1 MTSLTETVCPFCTL
15 LCENVYTDEERN
27 FACTTA
33 QKSMAILPTVNMYTD
48 NKAVTRDEALQEAS
62 QLLHKAQSILY
73 TGLSVD
79 VAGMRSVLNL
89 ARTTGG
95 VVDHQYSDEFA
106 PYIDA
111 LQHTGGFNTTLTET
125 VNRAECLLLIGEE
138 LEKNYPHLLNQCVKH
153 QRLFPE
159 NISPPSLLRLANTE
173 ESLNTLPELL
183 AVMNALLLG
192 DEVTDTLSCS
202 GVSIAQLKAIIQQLQ
217 QAKYSVIIWD
227 NAELPNEHASV
238 IIQSLYCF
246 IDKMNTTHRC
256 AALPLG
262 GRHQSSTF
270 MQVMTW
276 QTAYPM
282 RVCFQ
287 QGAAHYDIHQY
298 SSQRSLASD
307 EIDLVVWI
315 ASSTNMSYP
324 DTPHPVIAF
333 APELPE
339 HLPNPPAVFIP
350 IGVVGVDH
358 AGYLFRFDQVVTL
371 AVQQIRDCGLPN
383 IATLLPQLLQ
393 YYKEAIQQDD
403 TENFNNQG

>member
-1 MTSLTETVCPFCTL
+1 MASSTDPVCPFCTL
-15 LCENVYTDEERN
+15 LCENVYSDKKGN
-27 FACTTA
+27 FACPVA
-33 QKSMAILPTVNMYTD
+33 QKSMAVHPTVNIYTD
-48 NKAVTRDEALQEAS
+48 NKVVTQEEALQEAN

-95 VVDHQYSDEFA
+95 IIDHQYSDEFA

-111 LQHTGGFNTTLTET
+111 LQHTGGMNTTLTEM
-125 VNRAECLLLIGEE
+125 VNRAECLLLIGTD
-138 LEKNYPHLLNQCVKH
+138 LEKNYPHLLNQCIKH

-159 NISPPSLLRLANTE
+159 NMSPPSLLRLANTE
-173 ESLNTLPELL
+173 ESLEALPELL

-192 DEVTDTLSCS
+192 EEVTDTLSCS
-202 GVSIAQLKAIIQQLQ
+202 GISVSQLKTIIQQLQ

-227 NAELPNEHASV
+227 NAELPREHASI
-238 IIQSLYCF
+238 IIQSLYHF
-246 IDKMNTTHRC
+246 IGKMNQTHRC

-262 GRHQSSTF
+262 GKHQSSTF
-270 MQVMTW
+270 IQVMTW
-276 QTAYPM
+276 QTGYPM
-282 RVCFQ
+282 RVCFK
-287 QGAAHYDIHQY
+287 GDKIHYDIHQY
-298 SSQRSLASD
+298 CSQTLLTSD

-315 ASSTNMSYP
+315 ASSTNMDYP

-350 IGVVGVDH
+350 IGIVGIDH
-358 AGYLFRFDQVVTL
+358 SGYLFRFDQVVTL

-383 IATLLPQLLQ
+383 VATLLSQLLS
-393 YYKEAIQQDD
+393 YYKNE
-403 TENFNNQG
+403 T